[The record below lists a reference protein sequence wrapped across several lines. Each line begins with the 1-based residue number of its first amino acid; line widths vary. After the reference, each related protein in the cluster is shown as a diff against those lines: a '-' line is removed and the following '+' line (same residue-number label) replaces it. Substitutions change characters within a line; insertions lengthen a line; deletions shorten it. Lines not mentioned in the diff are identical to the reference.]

1 MCREKLRTFFDRH
14 FHDIADRFF
23 VIENLE
29 RLGIVAPAA
38 AVFAGH
44 VTARQKIHLELDYA
58 LPLARLATAT
68 FGIER
73 ESARRIA
80 AHARD
85 WQLRIEIPN
94 LIEHFHIGAWRRARR
109 FTDRRLIDFV
119 NGGDLGRARLWRAGC

>member
-29 RLGIVAPAA
+29 RLGIIAAAA
-38 AVFAGH
+38 AVFARH

-73 ESARRIA
+73 ESAGGIS

-85 WQLRIEIPN
+85 R
-94 LIEHFHIGAWRRARR
+94 
-109 FTDRRLIDFV
+109 
-119 NGGDLGRARLWRAGC
+119 